1 MKKRI
6 AKVFRKTG
14 ETDIQLKIN
23 LDGEGKSN
31 IKIELPFLNHML
43 TLFCMHGF
51 FDLDVSMKG
60 DLEVDTHHSMEDL
73 GICLGRAI
81 KEAAGDKAGINRY
94 GYFLLPMDE
103 ALVRVVIDLSGR
115 GRLFF
120 KIPCENIN
128 RISNIDGEVWE
139 ELFAALAY
147 EGGITL
153 HIELLSGKNTHHIL
167 EAIFKAFA
175 RALDQALSEEERLSR
190 VIPST
195 KGILS

>member
-6 AKVFRKTG
+6 AEVSRKTE
-14 ETDIQLKIN
+14 ETDIQVKIN

-31 IKIELPFLNHML
+31 IKSDLPFLEHML

-51 FDLDVSMKG
+51 FDLEISMKG

-81 KEAAGDKAGINRY
+81 KEAAGDRAGIKRY
-94 GYFLLPMDE
+94 GYFLVPMDE
-103 ALVRVVIDLSGR
+103 ALARVVIDFSGR

-120 KIPCENIN
+120 KIPGEKIN
-128 RISNIDGEVWE
+128 KISTIDGEVWE
-139 ELFAALAY
+139 ELFTALAY
-147 EGGITL
+147 EGGLTL
-153 HIELLSGKNTHHIL
+153 HIELLAGKNTHHIL

-175 RALDQALSEEERLSR
+175 KALDQALGEEKRLNR
-190 VIPST
+190 GIPST
-195 KGILS
+195 KGILA